1 MAVPA
6 RAESDEYAELRA
18 KLLRSVRRI
27 CTGWLADRADDIV
40 QRAII
45 RIISLQEREGEREL
59 NASYLWKVAYT
70 TTIDEIR
77 RLRAQ
82 REDPLEPTEQTAES
96 PAPSPEAHAV
106 GRELGES
113 IRDCMDALVRDR
125 KVAVTL
131 HLQGHS
137 VPEAAR
143 LLGWNAKRVENL
155 VYRALADLR
164 DCLRSKGHEP

>member
-1 MAVPA
+1 MAAPA
-6 RAESDEYAELRA
+6 RADADPYAELRE

-40 QRAII
+40 QRAIM
-45 RIISLQEREGEREL
+45 RIISLERREGERER

-82 REDPLEPTEQTAES
+82 REDPLDTAEPTAAS
-96 PAPSPEAHAV
+96 PAPSPEDHATGRQV
-106 GRELGES
+106 GEG
-113 IRDCMDALVRDR
+113 IRDCMDGLVRDR
-125 KVAVTL
+125 QIAVTL
-131 HLQGHS
+131 YLQGHS

-143 LLGWNAKRVENL
+143 LLGWSEKRVENL
-155 VYRALADLR
+155 VYRGLADLR
-164 DCLRSKGHEP
+164 ACLTSKGLEP